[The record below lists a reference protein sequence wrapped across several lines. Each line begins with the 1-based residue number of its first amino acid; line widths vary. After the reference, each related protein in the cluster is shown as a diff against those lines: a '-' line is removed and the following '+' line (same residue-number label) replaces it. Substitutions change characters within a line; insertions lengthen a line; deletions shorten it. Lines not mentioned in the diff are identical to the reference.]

1 MVDRKLDNPDS
12 NNIIWFS
19 NSYYTEYA
27 LWHFKPQ
34 VLRNM
39 YKDFMEELRL
49 SNNNIEII
57 GSPGP
62 GQAAITYHGKHR
74 KPEQWYEANA
84 Q

>member
-1 MVDRKLDNPDS
+1 
-12 NNIIWFS
+12 
-19 NSYYTEYA
+19 
-27 LWHFKPQ
+27 
-34 VLRNM
+34 
-39 YKDFMEELRL
+39 MEELRL